1 MQFIDLKAQQK
12 RIKSKIDRRIQ
23 SVLAHGKYIMGPEVF
38 ELEEKLADYVGV
50 KNCISCASGTDA
62 LLIPLLA
69 KNIGP
74 GDAVLT
80 TPFTYIATAEVI
92 ALVGAT
98 PIFVDIYPKTYNIDP
113 GGIEKAVEEAK
124 SKGLNPRA
132 IIPVDLFGLPARYR
146 MIEDLASQNN
156 LFIIEDA
163 AQGFGGKIRS
173 KKAGSFGDVA
183 TTSFFPAKPLGCY
196 GDGGAIFTDDDDLAT
211 KMRSIRVHGGG
222 VDKYDNVRVGIN
234 GRLDTIQAAI
244 LLEKFEIFTE
254 DEIELRNTVSDYYK
268 SNLIPKYKVP
278 HIPEGYKSS
287 WAQFSILAS
296 SSLERSQVM
305 MALTNKKIPNVI
317 YYRIPLHLQKVF
329 KKLSY
334 KKGYFPVSEK
344 IADQIF
350 SIPMHPYLQKEQQD
364 KIIEVLNNAKD

>member
-1 MQFIDLKAQQK
+1 MQFIDLKAQQD
-12 RIKSKIDRRIQ
+12 RIKSKIDKRIQ
-23 SVLAHGKYIMGPEVF
+23 DVLSHGKYIMGPEVF

-50 KNCISCASGTDA
+50 KHCISCASGTDA

-98 PIFVDIYPKTYNIDP
+98 PIFVDIYPETYNINP
-113 GGIEKAVEEAK
+113 EEIEKAVEEAK
-124 SKGLNPRA
+124 NKGLNPKA

-146 MIEDLASQNN
+146 MIGELASRNN

-163 AQGFGGKIRS
+163 AQGFGGQIRG

-196 GDGGAIFTDDDDLAT
+196 GDGGAIFTDDDDLAG
-211 KMRSIRVHGGG
+211 KIRSIRVHGGG
-222 VDKYDNVRVGIN
+222 VDKYDNVRIGIN

-244 LLEKFEIFTE
+244 LLEKFNIFKE
-254 DEIELRNTVSDYYK
+254 YEIELRNAVSDYYK
-268 SNLIPKYKVP
+268 SNLTKRYKTP
-278 HIPEGYKSS
+278 HIPEGYMSS

-296 SSLERSQVM
+296 SSSERSQIM
-305 MALTNKKIPNVI
+305 KNLTDKKIPNVI

-329 KKLSY
+329 KKLGY
-334 KKGYFPVSEK
+334 NKGDFPISEK

-364 KIIEVLNNAKD
+364 KIIEVLNNAKV

>member
-1 MQFIDLKAQQK
+1 MQFIDLKAQQD
-12 RIKSKIDRRIQ
+12 RIKSKIDKRIQ
-23 SVLAHGKYIMGPEVF
+23 DVLSHGKYIMGPEVF
-38 ELEEKLADYVGV
+38 ELEDKLADYVGV
-50 KNCISCASGTDA
+50 KHCISCASGTDA
-62 LLIPLLA
+62 LLMPLLA

-98 PIFVDIYPKTYNIDP
+98 PIFVDIYPETYNINP
-113 GGIEKAVEEAK
+113 EGIVKAVEEAK
-124 SKGLNPRA
+124 NKGLNPKA
-132 IIPVDLFGLPARYR
+132 IIPVDLFGLPARFR
-146 MIEDLASQNN
+146 VIEELAMENH

-163 AQGFGGKIRS
+163 AQGFGGEIRS

-196 GDGGAIFTDDDDLAT
+196 GDGGAIFTDDDNLAST
-211 KMRSIRVHGGG
+211 MRSIRVHGGG

-244 LLEKFEIFTE
+244 LLEKFEIFKQ
-254 DEIELRNTVSDYYK
+254 DEVGLRNAVSDYYK
-268 SNLIPKYKVP
+268 SNLIQKYKTP
-278 HIPEGYKSS
+278 HIPEFYISS

-296 SSLERSQVM
+296 SSLERSQIM
-305 MALTNKKIPNVI
+305 KNLTDKKIPNVI

-329 KKLSY
+329 KKLGY
-334 KKGYFPVSEK
+334 KKGDFPISEK

-364 KIIEVLNNAKD
+364 KIIEVLNNAKV

>member
-1 MQFIDLKAQQK
+1 MQFIDLKSQQD
-12 RIKSKIDRRIQ
+12 RIKSKIDKRIQ
-23 SVLAHGKYIMGPEVF
+23 SVLNHGKYIMGPEVF
-38 ELEEKLADYVGV
+38 ELEEKLAEYVGV
-50 KNCISCASGTDA
+50 KHCISCASGTDA

-74 GDAVLT
+74 GDAVIT

-98 PIFVDIYPKTYNIDP
+98 PVFTDIYPETYNLNP
-113 GGIEKAVEEAK
+113 EGIEKAVEEAK
-124 SKGLNPRA
+124 NKGLNPKA

-146 MIEDLASQNN
+146 MIEELASQNN

-163 AQGFGGKIRS
+163 AQGFGGEIRG
-173 KKAGSFGDVA
+173 KKAGSYGDVA

-196 GDGGAIFTDDDDLAT
+196 GDGGAIFTDDDDLANI
-211 KMRSIRVHGGG
+211 MRSIRVHGGG

-244 LLEKFEIFTE
+244 LLEKFEIFKE
-254 DEIELRNTVSDYYK
+254 DEIERRNTVSDYYK
-268 SNLIPKYKVP
+268 NNLIKKYKVP
-278 HIPEGYKSS
+278 HTPEGYMSS

-329 KKLSY
+329 KKLGW
-334 KKGYFPVSEK
+334 KKGDFPVSEK

-364 KIIEVLNNAKD
+364 KIIEVLNNAKV

>member
-1 MQFIDLKAQQK
+1 MQFIDLKAQQD
-12 RIKSKIDRRIQ
+12 RIKSKVDKRIQ
-23 SVLAHGKYIMGPEVF
+23 DVLSHGKYIMGPEVF
-38 ELEEKLADYVGV
+38 ELEDKLADYVGV
-50 KNCISCASGTDA
+50 KHCISCASGTDA
-62 LLIPLLA
+62 LLMPLLA

-98 PIFVDIYPKTYNIDP
+98 PIFVDIYPETYNLNP
-113 GGIEKAVEEAK
+113 EGILKAVEEAK
-124 SKGLNPRA
+124 NKGLNPKA
-132 IIPVDLFGLPARYR
+132 IIPVDLFGLPARFR
-146 MIEDLASQNN
+146 VIEELAMENH

-163 AQGFGGKIRS
+163 AQGFGGEIRS

-196 GDGGAIFTDDDDLAT
+196 GDGGAIFTDDDNLAS

-244 LLEKFEIFTE
+244 LLEKFEIFKE
-254 DEIELRNTVSDYYK
+254 DEIELRNAVSDYYK
-268 SNLIPKYKVP
+268 SNLIQKYKTP
-278 HIPEGYKSS
+278 HIPEGYTSS

-296 SSLERSQVM
+296 SLLERSQIM
-305 MALTNKKIPNVI
+305 KNLTDKKIPNVI

-329 KKLSY
+329 KKLGY
-334 KKGYFPVSEK
+334 KKGDFPISEN
-344 IADQIF
+344 IANKIF

-364 KIIEVLNNAKD
+364 KIIEVLNNAKK